1 MRGLPVSDQ
10 QQAQQGQPLSPS
22 AVAPSQGQQ
31 SQPVQPSMPPIEI
44 VEGHEPAQENKRLVA
59 LFDEMEGKQL
69 ELIDEAGKSIIE
81 RISTLL
87 AVLFAVTAFSNNFP
101 PPYLK
106 GNQTAKELVIA
117 TLLLYLL
124 ALGMG
129 ILATQPRKYQRYQY
143 RLDKMRTELDRM
155 IAYKIRWL
163 SASRWFFAAGSVA
176 LAALIITII
185 WAL

>member
-1 MRGLPVSDQ
+1 MSEQ
-10 QQAQQGQPLSPS
+10 QQAQQEQPSSPT
-22 AVAPSQGQQ
+22 AAIPSPLQGQQ
-31 SQPVQPSMPPIEI
+31 SQPVQPSMPQIEI
-44 VEGHEPAQENKRLVA
+44 IEGREPAQENKRLVT

-69 ELIDEAGKSIIE
+69 EFIDEAGKSIIE

-101 PPYLK
+101 PPYLR
-106 GNQTAKELVIA
+106 GNQMAKELVIA

>member
-1 MRGLPVSDQ
+1 MSNQ
-10 QQAQQGQPLSPS
+10 QQSQQGQLSSPS
-22 AVAPSQGQQ
+22 AAAPSSPLQRQQ
-31 SQPVQPSMPPIEI
+31 NQPAQPPTPPIEI
-44 VEGHEPAQENKRLVA
+44 VEGREPAQENKRLVA

-69 ELIDEAGKSIIE
+69 EVIDEAGKSIIE

-143 RLDKMRTELDRM
+143 RLDKMRT
-155 IAYKIRWL
+155 
-163 SASRWFFAAGSVA
+163 
-176 LAALIITII
+176 
-185 WAL
+185 